1 MTDTAHSA
9 FEMCPID
16 NPVNPET
23 PSKTSTTLIAIPADC
38 AWHTLPRRRAM
49 ELLCVDMAGLSEA
62 EAARRRVVFGANR
75 LPRRGATHPVVIFFR
90 QFKNPLIYLL
100 LAATVVSL
108 AVAEWAD
115 AFFIFVVIQMNA
127 VIGAY
132 QEGRAEASAD
142 ALRSLV
148 RNDAD
153 VVRGG
158 VRRRIAASQL
168 VPGDIVRL
176 ESGTLVPADL
186 RLLAVTEALI
196 DESLLTGESTPV
208 EKFVAVLTEDTIPV
222 ADRRNMLFAGSTV
235 LAGRITGVVTS
246 TATNTEIGR
255 IAEALAHGEM
265 PAPPLVADLERF
277 GRVIGVA
284 TLLLI
289 GLIAAVQLAQGL
301 PLVTVFLVAVAL
313 AVAAIPEGLPVA
325 ITVALAIATNRM
337 ARRNVIVRALPAV
350 EGLGAC
356 TLIASDKTGTL
367 TCNELTVKQVRLFGQ
382 GAPGEPFEIGGQGY
396 QPDGEITVAG
406 NGPAATERQLLRQ
419 FAESGALCNEASL
432 QIDGDTVD
440 HLGDTV
446 DVAFLVLAAKLG
458 MTQQALRSE
467 QPQAGLIPYEPHSR
481 FGAVFT
487 RNGIDRLPH
496 DDETV
501 PRDATDLNVHVKGSA
516 EVVLPMCGNV
526 DPDTALAAADRMA
539 ADGYRVLAVARGRT
553 SAATVASRKRDALKE
568 LHFLGLVG
576 LIDPVRPEVPSAVS
590 CCRAAGIDVRM
601 VTGDHPSTALAIA
614 RQLGIATG
622 PDDVVTGARLT
633 ELAGDG
639 EAFDRCVSDARVFAR
654 IEPVQKLSIV
664 QALQR
669 GGHVVAVS
677 GDGVNDAPAL
687 SAADIGV
694 AMGEDG
700 TDAAREAADLVLA
713 DDNFASIVAGVE
725 EGRIAYDNVRKLI
738 LLLISTGLGEIV
750 LFLFA
755 IAAGLPPPLFAVQ
768 LLWLNLV
775 TNGIQDIALAFE
787 KGEPD
792 VLERRPRKPDE
803 RLFNRRMVIQVMTA
817 GVYMGAVA
825 FAFYAW
831 LLARGVAEPS
841 ARNLVLLLM
850 VLFENVHALNARSET
865 KSVFRIPFAGN
876 PFLIIAIV
884 GAQAL
889 HIAAMYLPWLS
900 GVLDVQPI
908 AWNNWLL
915 VAAIA
920 VSLLVVMEILK
931 WLTTRYDMP
940 S

>member
-1 MTDTAHSA
+1 MHPAHSVSV
-9 FEMCPID
+9 MCPTETSLKS
-16 NPVNPET
+16 ET
-23 PSKTSTTLIAIPADC
+23 PPTPEMPIPAIPATC
-38 AWHTLPRRRAM
+38 PWHALPRRRVM
-49 ELLCVDMAGLSEA
+49 QLLCVDTGGLGEA
-62 EAARRRVVFGANR
+62 DVAARRAVFGANR
-75 LPRRGATHPVVIFFR
+75 LPRRGATHPVIVFLR

-100 LAATVVSL
+100 LVATLVSI

-115 AFFIFVVIQMNA
+115 AFFIFVVIQLNA

-132 QEGRAEASAD
+132 QEARAEASAD

-148 RNDAD
+148 QNYAD
-153 VVRGG
+153 VVRDGF
-158 VRRRIAASQL
+158 RRRIAASDL

-176 ESGTLVPADL
+176 DSGTLVPADL
-186 RLLAVTEALI
+186 RLLAVTEVLI
-196 DESLLTGESTPV
+196 DESLLTGESMPV
-208 EKFVAVLTEDTIPV
+208 EKDVTALSDEEIPV
-222 ADRRNMLFAGSTV
+222 AERRNMLFAGSTV
-235 LAGRITGVVTS
+235 LAGRITGVVTA
-246 TATNTEIGR
+246 TAADTEIGR
-255 IAEALAHGEM
+255 IAEALAHGDM
-265 PAPPLVADLERF
+265 PPPPLVADLERF

-367 TCNELTVKQVRLFGQ
+367 TCNELTVKRVLLFGD
-382 GAPGEPFEIGGQGY
+382 GTPDAAFEIGGEGY
-396 QPDGEITVAG
+396 RPDGDITIAG
-406 NGPAATERQLLRQ
+406 NGLAAGERSSLRRL
-419 FAESGALCNEASL
+419 ARSGALCNEASL
-432 QIDGDTVD
+432 HVDGDAVD
-440 HLGDTV
+440 QIGDTV

-458 MTQQALRSE
+458 MTQEALQTE
-467 QPQAGLIPYEPHSR
+467 EPQVALIPYEPHSR

-487 RNGIDRLPH
+487 RCETPANGREAP
-496 DDETV
+496 
-501 PRDATDLNVHVKGSA
+501 DAVLNIHAKGSA
-516 EVVLPMCGNV
+516 EVVLPMCASV
-526 DPDTALAAADRMA
+526 DRDAALAAADRMA
-539 ADGYRVLAVARGRT
+539 ADGYRVLAVARGT
-553 SAATVASRKRDALKE
+553 TTANLATAVKREALRD
-568 LHFLGLVG
+568 LDFLGLVG
-576 LIDPVRPEVPSAVS
+576 LIDPVRPEVPAAVAS
-590 CCRAAGIDVRM
+590 CRAAGIDVRM

-614 RQLGIATG
+614 RQLGIG
-622 PDDVVTGARLT
+622 VEPDDVVTGARLS
-633 ELAGDG
+633 ECVG
-639 EAFDRCVSDARVFAR
+639 EAFDRCVNDARIFAR
-654 IEPVQKLSIV
+654 IEPIQKLSIV
-664 QALQR
+664 KALQR

-687 SAADIGV
+687 STADIGV
-694 AMGEDG
+694 AMGKGG

-738 LLLISTGLGEIV
+738 FLLIATGLGEIV

-755 IAAGLPPPLFAVQ
+755 IAVGLPPPLFAVQ

-787 KGEPD
+787 KGEPG
-792 VLERRPRKPDE
+792 VLGRRPRRPDK
-803 RLFNRRMVIQVMTA
+803 RLFNRRMIVQVMTA
-817 GVYMGAVA
+817 GIFMGTVA
-825 FAFYAW
+825 FGFYLW
-831 LLARGVAEPS
+831 LLETGVDETS

-865 KSVFRIPFAGN
+865 RSVFRVPFAGN
-876 PFLIIAIV
+876 PFLIVAII
-884 GAQAL
+884 GAQLL
-889 HIAAMYLPWLS
+889 HIVAMHVPWLS
-900 GVLDVQPI
+900 GVLDIHPI
-908 AWNNWLL
+908 AWTDWLL

-920 VSLLVVMEILK
+920 VSLLAAIEVLK
-931 WLTTRYDMP
+931 WLTNRGDRSGRYDLP